1 MQHDEKQFEKCIYST
16 VIGCNETIDIQQTI
30 SVWISNTFFVQYH
43 LAIGQTPYVEQQ
55 LYEMSY
61 K

>member
-1 MQHDEKQFEKCIYST
+1 MQQYENLFENCTYLT
-16 VIGCNETIDIQQTI
+16 FIGCNETINIQQTI

-43 LAIGQTPYVEQQ
+43 LAIGQTPYVKQQ